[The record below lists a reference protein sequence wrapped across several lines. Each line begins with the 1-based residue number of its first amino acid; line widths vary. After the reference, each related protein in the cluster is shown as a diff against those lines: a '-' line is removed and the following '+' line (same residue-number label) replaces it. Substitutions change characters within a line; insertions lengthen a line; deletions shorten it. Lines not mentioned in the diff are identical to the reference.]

1 MKPFLL
7 RPLGYMSS
15 AYSSK
20 EYYRENPHNGIDWVQ
35 GFKKTGWA
43 LADGVIYKLLGDGVK
58 DRMVYHNVYQLCET
72 PVGWLEIA
80 YVHCWDF
87 LVDEGDVVMQG
98 QPIYLEGNTGK
109 SVFVGGKVVTADEKY
124 SGKGSHSHI
133 SVRTVERVKK
143 TKKGEHY
150 LETAKGL
157 KYKDKEGFYYQIKNW
172 DEVMEGRWDYYN
184 WLFTPSK
191 GWLLV
196 QLSKVLGYVRHQ
208 A

>member
-1 MKPFLL
+1 MNPFLL

-15 AYSSK
+15 GYSNQ
-20 EYYRENPHNGIDWVQ
+20 EYYRENPHNGMDWVQ

-43 LADGVIYKLLGDGVK
+43 LHDGTIYKLLGDGVK

-72 PVGWLEIA
+72 PIGWMEIA

-109 SVFVGGKVVTADEKY
+109 SVFVGGKLVTADEKY

-133 SVRTVERVKK
+133 SVRPVERVKK
-143 TKKGEHY
+143 TEKGRFY

-157 KYKDKEGFYYQIKNW
+157 KFKDKDGYYYKVVNEDPIMKGW
-172 DEVMEGRWDYYN
+172 VDYSN

-191 GWLLV
+191 DWLSV
-196 QLSKVLGYVRHQ
+196 QLSKVLGYIRHTP
-208 A
+208 